1 MKFRNFQYFQR
12 KLAKNEEKIFVFY
25 LKTRVNCGMESEE
38 KQKMSRQGDSIYHRK
53 DGSWEA
59 RYVKEID
66 ASGKKKYGSVYAKTR
81 REAKEKRQAVMD
93 NILLY
98 QTPLGPRNITVGRL
112 VCEWLCINR
121 QRVKISTLQRYK
133 GFWKNHI
140 EKTIGARTAISCT
153 TIVLHE
159 FALERMNVGLSPVS
173 VNTVLAFLHTCFK
186 YGHRQY
192 KLPMPDIIYF
202 PREKG
207 KMRVLSQEEQSRLES
222 YLLKDM
228 DIYKFGVLLT
238 LYTGLRIGEL
248 CALQWRDVNGEGI
261 NVRKTMQRLQKASGY
276 GSEIFVGS
284 PKTKTSE
291 RTIPLPL
298 FLFKYLDFFKQ
309 GRDLN
314 DYVLSTDERPVIE
327 PRVMQLRFK
336 KYMQDLDIEGATFH
350 TLRHSFATRCVD
362 IYNFEIKTLSEI
374 LGHSTVEMTLNRY
387 VHSSME
393 LKRSNMERLQL
404 LS

>member
-1 MKFRNFQYFQR
+1 
-12 KLAKNEEKIFVFY
+12 
-25 LKTRVNCGMESEE
+25 
-38 KQKMSRQGDSIYHRK
+38 MSRHGDSIYHRK

-66 ASGKKKYGSVYAKTR
+66 ASGRKKYGSVYAKTR
-81 REAKEKRQAVMD
+81 RAAKEKRQAVMD

-112 VCEWLCINR
+112 VYEWLFINR

-140 EKTIGARTAISCT
+140 EQTIGNRTAISCT
-153 TIVLHE
+153 TIVIHE
-159 FALERMNVGLSPVS
+159 FALDRVNAGLSPVS
-173 VNTVLAFLHTCFK
+173 VNAVLAFLHTCLK

-192 KLPMPDIIYF
+192 RIPMPEMVYF

-207 KMRVLSQEEQSRLES
+207 EMRVLTQVEQAKLEA
-222 YLLKDM
+222 YLLRDM

-248 CALQWRDVNGEGI
+248 CALQWCNVNKEGI
-261 NVRKTMQRLQKASGY
+261 SVCKTMQRLQKESGY
-276 GSEIFVGS
+276 GSEIFVGT
-284 PKTKTSE
+284 PKTRTSA
-291 RTIPLPL
+291 RIIPLPS
-298 FLFKYLDFFKQ
+298 FLFEYIDFFKQ
-309 GRDLN
+309 ERGPN
-314 DYVLSTDERPVIE
+314 DYVLSTDERHIVE
-327 PRVMQLRFK
+327 PRVMQYRFK
-336 KYMQDLDIEGATFH
+336 KYMQDLGIEGATFH
-350 TLRHSFATRCVD
+350 TLRHSFATRCID

>member
-1 MKFRNFQYFQR
+1 
-12 KLAKNEEKIFVFY
+12 
-25 LKTRVNCGMESEE
+25 
-38 KQKMSRQGDSIYHRK
+38 MSRQGDSIYHRK

-81 REAKEKRQAVMD
+81 SKAREKRQAVMD

-112 VCEWLCINR
+112 VCEWMSINR

-133 GFWKNHI
+133 GFWRNHI
-140 EKTIGARTAISCT
+140 EQTIGNRTAISCT
-153 TIVLHE
+153 TIVIHE
-159 FALERMNVGLSPVS
+159 FALERLNSGLSPVS
-173 VNTVLAFLHTCFK
+173 VNAVLAFLHSCLK

-192 KLPMPDIIYF
+192 KLPMPDMIYF
-202 PREKG
+202 PREKIE
-207 KMRVLSQEEQSRLES
+207 MRVLSQNEQVRLEA
-222 YLLKDM
+222 YLLNDM
-228 DIYKFGVLLT
+228 DIYKFGVLLC

-248 CALQWRDVNGEGI
+248 CALQWRDITKEGVT
-261 NVRKTMQRLQKASGY
+261 VRKTMQRLQKESGN
-276 GSEIFVGS
+276 GSQVYVGS

-291 RTIPLPL
+291 RIIPLPT
-298 FLFKYLDFFKQ
+298 FLFEYIDFFRQ
-309 GRDLN
+309 ERNPN
-314 DYVLSTDERPVIE
+314 DYVLSTDEKPIIE
-327 PRVMQLRFK
+327 PRVMQYRFK
-336 KYMQDLDIEGATFH
+336 KYMKDVGIDGATFH

-387 VHSSME
+387 VHSSLE